1 MSTPHTEHHTEH
13 PTDHTLTL
21 AIAGMTC
28 ASCAGRVEQA
38 LAKVAGV
45 RQARVNLAGEIAIV
59 SGDALDLERLQQAVA
74 KAGYRALPGQYRAK
88 SDSERQPGI
97 SVMLSAVLSLPLAP
111 PMLLEPFGLHPMLP
125 GWLQLCFA
133 STVQFGLGG
142 GFYRSGWKALRS
154 GSIDGRHR
162 NRRPPRDFDQK
173 CGGIGACAP
182 DLHRDLR

>member
-59 SGDALDLERLQQAVA
+59 SGDVVGTLR
-74 KAGYRALPGQYRAK
+74 
-88 SDSERQPGI
+88 
-97 SVMLSAVLSLPLAP
+97 
-111 PMLLEPFGLHPMLP
+111 
-125 GWLQLCFA
+125 FA
-133 STVQFGLGG
+133 SDAAGLATVVFCQQ
-142 GFYRSGWKALRS
+142 
-154 GSIDGRHR
+154 GSIRLGWTVLPVGLEGLAVRQH
-162 NRRPPRDFDQK
+162 
-173 CGGIGACAP
+173 
-182 DLHRDLR
+182 